1 MPDVTVD
8 SILLEIEAPAD
19 KAKAGL
25 DKIKNSLNAMKS
37 ATTGLDVSKLNQFR
51 DFVNSITVSKDT
63 GDSIKNMGA
72 GLRSLTK
79 SVNSLSQ
86 IDSAKL
92 NEVADVISKIGAS
105 LGQLGTNNKI
115 NIRIDS
121 EGIKKAVQPLQE
133 VKDTMKKNVL
143 EPYEQFQSRIAGMG
157 QNFTFNGTGIA
168 LSKEIEKA
176 ETRLDS
182 LLAKEERMQ
191 MLGKADVNSS
201 AYRALQMDITE
212 VCNKLDILYAKQEQE
227 KSASISESAALN
239 QLGTSASTA
248 GNELLGLASAQKNF
262 NNALNDKNGASTA
275 TSRMQELINQIGEFK
290 KTISGMESGKQLF
303 NADQYKDAVNGLAQ
317 AQHEFNVFKNSIS
330 ETPKTMADVASS
342 IRDIGNAAGKCGLD
356 TFSSVLGNISKLLP
370 MIQIGGVE
378 ASAGFQSMA
387 VGLEA
392 IQTAIPIIGIILTL
406 ITALVNGVRKF
417 LSDVQA
423 AAEKAGAMISS
434 GINKI
439 KGAFISLKSWL
450 SSMLD
455 GIKSKIDALMSGVK
469 SKVDAL
475 ASGIKSKISSL
486 FSSISQKFK
495 SGDKSLSSF
504 LDKLSSKLQKVMRLF
519 TFMGLRKMMTAIYK
533 EVGNMVELLAK
544 FSDSIGS
551 SFNTNMSNLVADF
564 KWLAGSLVA
573 AFEPILSIVLP
584 ILDALISKLVEA
596 INAINQFFAA
606 LSGAAVWTKA
616 TKHVENYA
624 KSLEKAGGAAKKAN
638 KELKNT
644 IASFDEL
651 HVLNDNSNKN
661 SGAGAANPADYFETE
676 NVEQK
681 YKDFLEKLKEMWKKA
696 DFTELGKEIGDKLA
710 AMLANIQWGKIRA
723 NARKLGKSLATLI
736 NGFIQGEFDG
746 KKVSWWIGN
755 TLAQAINTAFDFVNS
770 FAKSLNW
777 GELGKAVAD
786 FGHGLLDGVDW
797 KLVLSTLKT
806 VAAGLAEFINA
817 LTKDLKLWEKAG
829 KAVANALNSI
839 ISAIQAFIDGLDFK
853 QAGEAIGTALG
864 SILTNIHWKDL
875 FATLSKGI
883 DGFFQILK
891 GFTDTFPW
899 TEFAIKFT
907 DGINEG
913 IRIINM
919 KWGAI
924 RDSVVSFFENFG
936 KSVKTA
942 IDNVKWGELGKAFAE
957 GIGTILS
964 GINAF
969 LDQDVFSSL
978 GKALNTLIKSALT
991 TEIDGQ
997 SIGTL
1002 FGKTLANAINAG
1014 FEYMYQLIQGLGST
1028 LAKSLTDFIKGALG
1042 NIDWP
1047 LIQNTIMSLGK
1058 EIADF
1063 FNTVFSDTSL
1073 WASVGEAIRNA
1084 LNAVIEG
1091 ARTFVENFNF
1101 ADFGT
1106 AVGTGLG
1113 NALAGIHW
1121 ESIFTTLAE
1130 GINGIFEA
1138 VKTFAE
1144 SFPWSDVA
1152 LRFAHGINN
1161 GMKSLDWTTIK
1172 EGFDAFAKG
1181 LGKNLNTMLKEID
1194 WEEVG
1199 RTFGNLINTLF
1210 SGIGKFLAEID
1221 FATLGDNLASAI
1233 NTAVDTIDWESVGGT
1248 INTLISG
1255 VTTLVNKMIDK
1266 VDWKSLMGNITTLIS
1281 KIDWNSLFETVF
1293 RVIGSVFEFKTIF
1306 KGVSFTIIGS
1316 ELCQAIRNS
1325 ISSAF
1330 DGFVDWAWDN
1340 TIGKLIS
1347 WINEKL
1353 GVSGDATKDVEDA
1366 GKNIISGF
1374 LEGLATSW
1382 IPFPGGAFKNFVDFV
1397 AGIRD
1402 FFEINSPSK
1411 LFKGFGENIIDGF
1424 KNGIETFTKMKDT
1437 VTTWCK
1443 DVIEWFTKGKDN
1455 KNIVDHFKETAN
1467 NIVQKFKDEVGSKY
1481 TQTKDNMSKW
1491 STSVKE
1497 WFEKG
1502 NSKNIF
1508 DSFKETAGNIIQK
1521 FKDEVGSKYTQTK
1534 DNVSKWSSSV
1544 TEWFEKGNGKSLVDS
1559 FRETAGNVVQK
1570 FKDEIGSKYT
1580 TTKDNISRWAS
1591 SILDWFKADV
1601 SIDKFS
1607 ELARDVVDGFKNGIG
1622 KFYTS
1627 CRDSVEKWGS
1637 SIISWFKEKLDSNS
1651 PSKVFYRIGSD
1662 TVEGYNNAVEE
1673 VGKSTKDVVNDWAD
1687 SFTDIDIGSKFNV
1700 DTSELQNYTT
1710 NFGEEFGNATIA
1722 HRLQRELNTNANL
1735 TADVDGSMVDAVER
1749 GVTRAMGGELY
1760 NLLNT
1765 VLDAHKQKYILNEI
1779 SMDGVQLG
1787 TAISKAMDEEA
1798 WRYSPSTI

>member
-25 DKIKNSLNAMKS
+25 DKIKNSLNAMKT
-37 ATTGLDVSKLNQFR
+37 ATTGIDVSKLNQFR

-157 QNFTFNGTGIA
+157 QNFTFDGTGIA

-182 LLAKEERMQ
+182 LLAKEERVQ

-342 IRDIGNAAGKCGLD
+342 IRDIGNAAGRCGLD

-533 EVGNMVELLAK
+533 GIGNMIELLAK

-651 HVLNDNSNKN
+651 HVLNDNSNNN
-661 SGAGAANPADYFETE
+661 SGSGAANPADYFDTE

-681 YKDFLEKLKEMWKKA
+681 YKDFLERLKEMWKKA

-829 KAVANALNSI
+829 KAVANALDSI

-864 SILTNIHWKDL
+864 SMLTNIHWKDL

-1073 WASVGEAIRNA
+1073 WTSVGEAIRNA

-1091 ARTFVENFNF
+1091 ARTFVETFEF
-1101 ADFGT
+1101 GAFGT
-1106 AVGTGLG
+1106 AIGTGLG
-1113 NALAGIHW
+1113 EAVAGIHW
-1121 ESIFTTLAE
+1121 ESIFVTLAE
-1130 GINGIFEA
+1130 GINGLFESI
-1138 VKTFAE
+1138 KTFADT
-1144 SFPWSDVA
+1144 FPWKDVA
-1152 LRFAHGINN
+1152 LRFAHGLNN
-1161 GMKSLDWTTIK
+1161 GMKKLDWGTIK
-1172 EGFDAFAKG
+1172 EGFDSFCEG
-1181 LGKNLNTMLKEID
+1181 IGKNLNTMLEEID
-1194 WEEVG
+1194 WEGVG
-1199 RTFGNLINTLF
+1199 TTLGNLINTLF
-1210 SGIGKFLAEID
+1210 SGLGKFLAEID
-1221 FATLGDNLASAI
+1221 FETLGNNIASAI
-1233 NTAVDTIDWESVGGT
+1233 NTATETIDWESAGNT

-1255 VTTLVNKMIDK
+1255 VTTLVNKMIDE
-1266 VDWKSLMGNITTLIS
+1266 VDWFKLMGNITTLIS
-1281 KIDWNSLFETVF
+1281 QIDWSGLFETVF
-1293 RVIGSVFEFKTIF
+1293 KVIGSVFEFKTIF
-1306 KGVSFTIIGS
+1306 KGVSFTVIGS

-1325 ISSAF
+1325 ISNAF
-1330 DGFVDWAWDN
+1330 QGFVDWAWDN
-1340 TIGKLIS
+1340 TIGKLIGR
-1347 WINEKL
+1347 INEML
-1353 GVSGDATKDVEDA
+1353 GVGGDGTKDMEDA
-1366 GKNIISGF
+1366 GKNVIAGF
-1374 LEGLATSW
+1374 LQGLAESW
-1382 IPFPGGAFKNFVDFV
+1382 IPAPLGAFKHFVDFI

-1402 FFEINSPSK
+1402 LFEINSPSK
-1411 LFKGFGENIIDGF
+1411 VFEGFGVDIIDGF
-1424 KNGIETFTKMKDT
+1424 KAGIETFTKIKDT
-1437 VTTWCK
+1437 VLTWAS
-1443 DVIEWFTKGKDN
+1443 DVVEWFTKGKDG
-1455 KNIVDHFKETAN
+1455 KNIVDHFKETAGD
-1467 NIVQKFKDEVGSKY
+1467 II
-1481 TQTKDNMSKW
+1481 DN
-1491 STSVKE
+1491 
-1497 WFEKG
+1497 
-1502 NSKNIF
+1502 
-1508 DSFKETAGNIIQK
+1508 
-1521 FKDEVGSKYTQTK
+1521 
-1534 DNVSKWSSSV
+1534 
-1544 TEWFEKGNGKSLVDS
+1544 
-1559 FRETAGNVVQK
+1559 
-1570 FKDEIGSKYT
+1570 FKDEIGGKYETVQANVSK
-1580 TTKDNISRWAS
+1580 WAS
-1591 SILDWFKADV
+1591 SILEWFKEDV
-1601 SIDKFS
+1601 SIDKFT
-1607 ELARDVVDGFKNGIG
+1607 ELARDVIDGFKNGIG
-1622 KFYTS
+1622 KFYET
-1627 CRDSVEKWGS
+1627 CKDSVKTWGS
-1637 SIISWFKEKLDSNS
+1637 SIIGWFKKELDSNS

-1662 TVEGYNNAVEE
+1662 TVEGYNNAVED
-1673 VGKSTKDVVNDWAD
+1673 VGKSTKKVVGAWAD
-1687 SFTDIDIGSKFNV
+1687 SFTDVDFSTKFNI
-1700 DTSELQNYTT
+1700 DTSELKKYKA
-1710 NFGEEFGNATIA
+1710 NFGEEFSNASVA
-1722 HRLQRELNTNANL
+1722 HKVQNELSTNASV
-1735 TADVDGSMVDAVER
+1735 TADFDGNIVDAVES
-1749 GVTRAMGGELY
+1749 GVSRAVDSSLY
-1760 NLLNT
+1760 NVLNT
-1765 VLDAHKQKYILNEI
+1765 VLAANAKKYIMNEI
-1779 SMDGVQLG
+1779 FFDSDKVA
-1787 TAISKAMDEEA
+1787 TAVTKAQEKQA
-1798 WRYSPSTI
+1798 WRYSPNTP